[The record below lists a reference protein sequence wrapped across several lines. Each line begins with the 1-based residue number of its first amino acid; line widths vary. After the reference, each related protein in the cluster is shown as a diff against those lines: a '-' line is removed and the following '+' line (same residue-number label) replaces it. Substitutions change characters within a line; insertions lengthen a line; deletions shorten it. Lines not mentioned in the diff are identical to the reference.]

1 MVDHQSQPEPHRIDV
16 HHHIM
21 PPRYVAVE
29 RVHESMM
36 RAIGGI
42 LGASAAHDIVDG
54 WTAGRALEELDR
66 NGIST
71 GLPSI
76 GSFGTSFGDIEQGR
90 RLAREWNED
99 AAQLG
104 RDHPGRFGLFA
115 TLPLT
120 DVEGSLAEIE
130 YALKV
135 LEADGFGLITSYGT
149 NWLGDPSFVPIFEEL
164 NHRRAVVFVHPTAPV
179 CSCMM
184 ASVAPFLIETPT
196 DTTRT
201 ITNLIM
207 TGTLMRFP
215 DIRFIFCHAGGTITA
230 VAGRIGGFLDRRT
243 DVSEVVPNGFAAELG
258 KLYYDTAGAADRP
271 AMSALMNLV
280 PSNQI
285 LFGSDY
291 PFLPIPAT
299 VGGLRSLGL
308 TGTDLEAIERGNAQE
323 LLPRWRRSANVG
335 GVNVS

>member
-1 MVDHQSQPEPHRIDV
+1 MIDQSGQPQPHRIDV

-29 RVHESMM
+29 RVHEGMT
-36 RAIGGI
+36 RAIGAI
-42 LGASAAHDIVDG
+42 LGAAAARDIVDG
-54 WTAGRALEELDR
+54 WTAGRAVEEMDR

-71 GLPSI
+71 SLPSI
-76 GSFGTSFGDIEQGR
+76 GSFGTSFGDVEQGR

-104 RDHPGRFGLFA
+104 KDHPGRFGLFA

-130 YALKV
+130 YALDI
-135 LEADGFGLITSYGT
+135 LNADGFGLITSYGT
-149 NWLGDPSFVPIFEEL
+149 NWLGDPPFTPVLEEL
-164 NHRRAVVFVHPTAPV
+164 NRRKAIIFVHPTAPV
-179 CSCMM
+179 CSCIM

-201 ITNLIM
+201 ITNLIL
-207 TGTLMRFP
+207 TGTLLRFP
-215 DIRFIFCHAGGTITA
+215 DIQFIFCHAGGTITA

-243 DVSEVVPNGFAAELG
+243 DVAEIVPHGFATELG
-258 KLYYDTAGAADRP
+258 KLYYDTAGAADP
-271 AMSALMNLV
+271 SAMAALMKLV
-280 PSNQI
+280 PTTHI

-291 PFLPIPAT
+291 PFVPMPAT
-299 VGGLRSLGL
+299 IGGLGGLGLRS
-308 TGTDLEAIERGNAQE
+308 TDLQAIERGNAQE
-323 LLPRWRRSANVG
+323 LLPRWG
-335 GVNVS
+335 G